1 MTQNTW
7 LGFLFFV
14 FAILITL
21 RKQLAWL
28 VWKWLRLRTKE
39 QIFDLL
45 SKHAFIEIK
54 GPSKGGK
61 SWLLFHA
68 FVNLQAV
75 KLTNTPTPNSIYT
88 LNPETLQA
96 HMVGKWGV
104 PHKYYYFLDDLNT
117 FQIWVKNKLGDKGY
131 IDLRNY
137 VARAGKSGANFI
149 WTNNGASID
158 PCFADNKNTTW
169 TVQRYFS
176 FSKDRYSL
184 LMVKTGDNWHNI
196 LPTIIA
202 IDNQEIKSY
211 YDKFWNTPREIHENT
226 LNYISEGMDAKELD
240 GIMKVIEDTNGNLD
254 FSNETVKLLK
264 EYIDFKKAELRGVN
278 ADKAKNDK
286 FKKEVKFFGLNP
298 NKKLTFK
305 DIERLKKD
313 EKLKRILKKDE
324 GNEADDENKNK
335 NKPNK
340 FKKANKAQQNNP
352 DLIDLDQVK
361 QNLAAD
367 E

>member
-1 MTQNTW
+1 
-7 LGFLFFV
+7 
-14 FAILITL
+14 
-21 RKQLAWL
+21 
-28 VWKWLRLRTKE
+28 
-39 QIFDLL
+39 
-45 SKHAFIEIK
+45 
-54 GPSKGGK
+54 
-61 SWLLFHA
+61 
-68 FVNLQAV
+68 
-75 KLTNTPTPNSIYT
+75 
-88 LNPETLQA
+88 
-96 HMVGKWGV
+96 
-104 PHKYYYFLDDLNT
+104 
-117 FQIWVKNKLGDKGY
+117 
-131 IDLRNY
+131 
-137 VARAGKSGANFI
+137 
-149 WTNNGASID
+149 
-158 PCFADNKNTTW
+158 
-169 TVQRYFS
+169 
-176 FSKDRYSL
+176 
-184 LMVKTGDNWHNI
+184 
-196 LPTIIA
+196 
-202 IDNQEIKSY
+202 
-211 YDKFWNTPREIHENT
+211 
-226 LNYISEGMDAKELD
+226 MDAKELD